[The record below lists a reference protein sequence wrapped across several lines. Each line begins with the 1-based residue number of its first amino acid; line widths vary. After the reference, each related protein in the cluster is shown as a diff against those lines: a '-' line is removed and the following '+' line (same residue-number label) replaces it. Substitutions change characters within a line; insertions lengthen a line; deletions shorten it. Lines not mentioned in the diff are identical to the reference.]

1 MDRRGRVY
9 GKWTAEDME
18 RAVSAIHR
26 GDMGTNEAAKS
37 YGVPKSTLSR
47 HVNDKN
53 KIAIGAV
60 KFHGHA
66 CVLPDEVER
75 DLVEHCLTLES
86 MYFGLR
92 IDDLRH
98 LAYDVAEAN
107 GVEHNFNKDSK
118 MAGKKW
124 YYAFMR
130 RHLELSLREPE
141 STSMARAQGF
151 NKPRVQTFFELLTKI
166 YQEEKITPERL
177 FTARQHNLLCRA
189 LY

>member
-1 MDRRGRVY
+1 MDHCGRVC

-18 RAVSAIHR
+18 RAVSAIQR
-26 GDMGTNEAAKS
+26 GDMGTNEAS
-37 YGVPKSTLSR
+37 RIYGVPKSTLSR
-47 HVNDKN
+47 HVTRKN
-53 KIAIGAV
+53 KIAIGEV

-66 CVLPDEVER
+66 CALPDEVER

-92 IDDLRH
+92 IDDLRR
-98 LAYDVAEAN
+98 LAFEVAEAN
-107 GVEHNFNKDSK
+107 GIEHGFNKESQ

-130 RHLELSLREPE
+130 RHPELSLREPE

-151 NKPRVQTFFELLTKI
+151 FRPRVQSFF
-166 YQEEKITPERL
+166 
-177 FTARQHNLLCRA
+177 
-189 LY
+189 